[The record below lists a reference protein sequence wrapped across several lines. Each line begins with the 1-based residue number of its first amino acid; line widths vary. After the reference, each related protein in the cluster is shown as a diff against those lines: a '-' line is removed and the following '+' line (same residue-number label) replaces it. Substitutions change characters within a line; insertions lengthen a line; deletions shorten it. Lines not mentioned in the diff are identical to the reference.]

1 MCHVSCVDPA
11 APWSYEGDEREA
23 ELVHFLETRG
33 AEIRGV
39 PDAVIDAIGE
49 YKTQVGHLMV
59 VGERKGRAVEKLI
72 RERKPKV
79 GFSVSAGKGWDEA
92 VADSVD
98 GGAAYTGTRSVC
110 WLFGC
115 LLCQG
120 R

>member
-1 MCHVSCVDPA
+1 MCHVCVDPA

-72 RERKPKV
+72 RERKQLILELGAYIGYSAVYFAKV
-79 GFSVSAGKGWDEA
+79 GNGATRRVLPAA
-92 VADSVD
+92 IDSPRCC
-98 GGAAYTGTRSVC
+98 G
-110 WLFGC
+110 
-115 LLCQG
+115 
-120 R
+120 